1 MSADVKVRAWERVKA
16 GEWQQA
22 KRPKVCR
29 LAANPAL
36 CRVVETQRRANWSP
50 EQIAGWPADT
60 RAH

>member
-1 MSADVKVRAWERVKA
+1 VRAWERVKA

-50 EQIAGWPADT
+50 EQIAEWPTDT